1 MIAAAL
7 VAALSL
13 FFQKTATGRALRAVA
28 DDHQAAQSIGIPLSR
43 VWVIVWS
50 VAGFVALVA
59 GIIWGSKLGV
69 QFSLS
74 VLALKG
80 LPVVILRLTSVPGAI
95 IGGLILGMGEK
106 LSEVFIGP
114 MIGGGIEIWFGY
126 VLALSSCSSGRRAC
140 SARRSS
146 IGSDMLYRE
155 NGQFKTSYR
164 ADQAVFPIAQ
174 DRIVLGALLAFAV
187 VVVPF
192 VAPEYLFRA
201 ILIPFLILSLAALGL
216 NILVGYCGQISLGT
230 GAFMAVGAYAAYNF
244 QVRIEGMPLIVSLLL
259 GGVCATAVGVLFGI
273 PSLRIKGLYL
283 AVATLAAQFF
293 TDWAFLRIKWFTN
306 DSASGSV
313 SVAGL
318 SVLGMPIDTPVQK
331 YLFCLGFLIVF
342 GVLAK
347 NLVRG
352 HIGRE
357 WMAIRDMDVAAAVI
371 GIRPVYA
378 KLTAFAVSSF
388 IVGVAGALWGFVHLG
403 SWEPAAFNID
413 RSFQLLFM
421 VIIGGLG
428 SIMGSF
434 FGAAFIV
441 VLPIVLDNLPYW
453 FGIPIDTALA
463 SHLTFMI
470 FGALIV
476 FFLIVEPHGLARLWS
491 IGKEKL
497 RLWPFPH

>member
-1 MIAAAL
+1 
-7 VAALSL
+7 
-13 FFQKTATGRALRAVA
+13 
-28 DDHQAAQSIGIPLSR
+28 
-43 VWVIVWS
+43 
-50 VAGFVALVA
+50 
-59 GIIWGSKLGV
+59 
-69 QFSLS
+69 
-74 VLALKG
+74 
-80 LPVVILRLTSVPGAI
+80 
-95 IGGLILGMGEK
+95 
-106 LSEVFIGP
+106 
-114 MIGGGIEIWFGY
+114 
-126 VLALSSCSSGRRAC
+126 
-140 SARRSS
+140 
-146 IGSDMLYRE
+146 MLYRE

-164 ADQAVFPIAQ
+164 SDEQIFPILQ
-174 DRIVLGALLAFAV
+174 DRIAVALLLAV
-187 VVVPF
+187 AF
-192 VAPEYLFRA
+192 VAVPMFASEYLFRA

-244 QVRIEGMPLIVSLLL
+244 HVRVEGLPLVASLLL
-259 GGVCATAVGVLFGI
+259 GGLCATAVGVVFGI

-293 TDWAFLRIKWFTN
+293 TDWAFLRISWFTN
-306 DSASGSV
+306 DSPSGSV

-318 SVLGMPIDTPVQK
+318 NILGIPIESPVQK
-331 YLFCLGFLIVF
+331 YLVCLGFLAVF
-342 GVLAK
+342 ALLAK

-352 HIGRE
+352 AIGRE

-371 GIRPVYA
+371 GIRPIYA
-378 KLTAFAVSSF
+378 KLTAFAISSF
-388 IVGVAGALWGFVHLG
+388 IVGVAGGLWAFLHLG

-441 VLPIVLDNLPYW
+441 LLPIFLDQLPYW
-453 FGIPIDTALA
+453 FGIPIDTATA
-463 SHLTFMI
+463 SHLTYMI

-476 FFLIVEPHGLARLWS
+476 FFLIVEPHGIARLWS
-491 IGKEKL
+491 TGKEKL

>member
-1 MIAAAL
+1 
-7 VAALSL
+7 
-13 FFQKTATGRALRAVA
+13 
-28 DDHQAAQSIGIPLSR
+28 
-43 VWVIVWS
+43 
-50 VAGFVALVA
+50 
-59 GIIWGSKLGV
+59 
-69 QFSLS
+69 
-74 VLALKG
+74 
-80 LPVVILRLTSVPGAI
+80 
-95 IGGLILGMGEK
+95 
-106 LSEVFIGP
+106 
-114 MIGGGIEIWFGY
+114 
-126 VLALSSCSSGRRAC
+126 
-140 SARRSS
+140 
-146 IGSDMLYRE
+146 MLYRE
-155 NGQFKTSYR
+155 NGQFKTSYA
-164 ADQAVFPIAQ
+164 ADQQIFPILQ
-174 DRIVLGALLAFAV
+174 DRIVMLGLLAFAV
-187 VVVPF
+187 FIVPLA
-192 VAPEYLFRA
+192 APEYLFRA

-230 GAFMAVGAYAAYNF
+230 GGFMAVGAYAAYNF
-244 QVRIEGMPLIVSLLL
+244 LIRIDGMPVVMAILL
-259 GGVCATAVGVLFGI
+259 GGVCATGVGVLFGI

-306 DSASGSV
+306 DSSSGSV
-313 SVAGL
+313 NVGEI
-318 SVLGMPIDTPVQK
+318 VLMGWKVDTPAEK
-331 YLFCLGFLIVF
+331 YLFCLAFLLVF
-342 GVLAK
+342 GFIAK
-347 NLVRG
+347 NLVRS
-352 HIGRE
+352 HMGRA
-357 WMAIRDMDVAAAVI
+357 WMAMRDMDVAAAVI
-371 GIRPVYA
+371 GIRPVHA

-388 IVGVAGALWGFVHLG
+388 FVGVAGALWGFVHLG
-403 SWEPAAFNID
+403 SWEPAAFSID

-441 VLPIVLDNLPYW
+441 ILPIVLDNLPYW